1 MFGNGGLA
9 LPVWSFLLLHL
20 PVLPLTNNWP
30 VKDRSEGRVEQRN
43 IHLQSH
49 SFGSQDAKQISNKEE
64 VFQWWGEWSSWS
76 SCSRSCGGGVRSQE
90 RHCLIQRLS
99 TTHNVNS
106 SYCIGSPKQYQLCPN
121 QPCPS
126 NSVSFKQHQCSQ
138 FNSKAFGRRYY
149 RWIPLYPAD
158 YISISNKPCDLQC
171 TTISGERQLL
181 VPAHDGTFC
190 RDTKYH
196 GVCIEGVCQPVGCDG
211 QLYSSTTVDR
221 CGVCG
226 GNGTSCQR
234 ISGSYRKALT
244 QLGYVFITNV
254 PAGASDI
261 QIVERHKT
269 ENILALSDEAGH
281 FFFNGNTV
289 FDNPQNF
296 HVAGTVFKYRRPSNV
311 FSDGL
316 EYIIAQGPTIE
327 GLNVMYYNLNG
338 KLPHITYEYTIPHTS
353 HDITAAEG
361 ITTGPSHSHLN
372 LTYNELGADDQ
383 SDVQLQEEK
392 EKEVEWEIRTPSPPP
407 PAAIVVY
414 RPSDVTSHV
423 FSHNDIEEQGP
434 PVPSGYRST
443 SNSID
448 EPSTADD
455 KTLLL
460 SFPGSQSV
468 HSAALPEDTA
478 YLLLENLHYNQ
489 TPSHTHTLAQ
499 SNTHSSK
506 HALSD
511 SHSRAETN
519 VETSAKDIKLD
530 PDPQLE
536 IHSDTDT
543 HSAGHT
549 ESGTHTAIL
558 VQLQQ
563 VSAVEAANAESNDF
577 DVGLD
582 PDISLADMY
591 RWKVS
596 AYAPCSSTC
605 TTGITTSYALCI
617 RYDGTEVDDGYCDSL
632 TRPEP
637 THEFCTG
644 KECPPRWETSGWSE
658 CSRTCGEGVQYR
670 TVRCWKMLSPGLDS
684 SVYDSLCLSHDL
696 HKPASRKVCL
706 GQSCGPQW
714 EVSEWSECSARC
726 GSRGVL
732 TREVR
737 CSMEM
742 RLCNKSSQ
750 PIESQECEGPP
761 CDRRWTVSD
770 WGPCS
775 GVCGEGRMVR
785 AVTCR
790 SSGGV
795 VMSEEQCD
803 QSLRPLAIYPCGD
816 KDCAPHWVEQEW
828 QPCNATCGRGVR
840 QRQVVC
846 AGLDGGVFKEFP
858 DTSCDQT
865 NKPETSSSCFQRP
878 CSKWFTTSWS
888 QCSKSCG
895 SGVQVREVKC
905 YQGEELVTRGHSCDS
920 ALKPE
925 ARRSCEIQS
934 CPTEAPAT
942 APAASVAAD
951 DTCRDKPTANCAL
964 VLKVKLCSHWYYRK
978 ACCQS
983 CKAPRP

>member
-9 LPVWSFLLLHL
+9 LPVCSFLLLHL
-20 PVLPLTNNWP
+20 PVLPLNNNWH
-30 VKDRSEGRVEQRN
+30 VKDRSGGRGEQRDTHPQPHSTGGQN
-43 IHLQSH
+43 VKQTNDKCQYLLCLQGFSDHLH
-49 SFGSQDAKQISNKEE
+49 MLTELEE

-99 TTHNVNS
+99 TTQNVNS
-106 SYCIGSPKQYQLCPN
+106 SYCVGSPKQYQLCPN

-126 NSVSFKQHQCSQ
+126 PSVSFKQHQCSQ
-138 FNSKAFGRRYY
+138 FNSKAFGRRYFQ
-149 RWIPLYPAD
+149 WIPLYPAD

-171 TTISGERQLL
+171 TTIGGERQLL

-196 GVCIEGVCQPVGCDG
+196 GVCIEGICQPVGCDG
-211 QLYSSTTVDR
+211 QLYSSKTVDR

-226 GNGTSCQR
+226 GNGTSCHR
-234 ISGSYRKALT
+234 VSGTYRKALT
-244 QLGYVFITNV
+244 QLGYVFIANI

-261 QIVERHKT
+261 QIIERHKT

-281 FFFNGNTV
+281 FFFNGHSV

-296 HVAGTVFKYRRPSNV
+296 RVAGTVFKYRRPSNV

-316 EYIIAQGPTIE
+316 EYIIAQGPTHQ

-338 KLPHITYEYTIPHTS
+338 KLPHITYEFTIPS
-353 HDITAAEG
+353 RDVTAEH
-361 ITTGPSHSHLN
+361 ITTGPAYSTLN
-372 LTYNELGADDQ
+372 LTHNVVNEGVRGDRFQTSNQSRGSASSFHHYNTQLGADDR
-383 SDVQLQEEK
+383 SDVHLQEE
-392 EKEVEWEIRTPSPPP
+392 EEDGEEELVWEIRTPSPPP
-407 PAAIVVY
+407 PAAMLVY
-414 RPSDVTSHV
+414 RPADVTSHV
-423 FSHNDIEEQGP
+423 INHNDVEELGP
-434 PVPSGYRST
+434 PAPSGYRGS

-455 KTLLL
+455 NTLLL
-460 SFPGSQSV
+460 SFPGSHSV
-468 HSAALPEDTA
+468 PAASLPEDA
-478 YLLLENLHYNQ
+478 PYLFLEELHYNQ
-489 TPSHTHTLAQ
+489 TQINTHSLTQ
-499 SNTHSSK
+499 SNTHSINY
-506 HALSD
+506 
-511 SHSRAETN
+511 TN
-519 VETSAKDIKLD
+519 TDAHVETPSSTDK
-530 PDPQLE
+530 E
-536 IHSDTDT
+536 IHTKI
-543 HSAGHT
+543 HT
-549 ESGTHTAIL
+549 ESDTHLDAHPA
-558 VQLQQ
+558 VVVRLQQ
-563 VSAVEAANAESNDF
+563 VSAVQAAGTESNDF

-582 PDISLADMY
+582 PDVSLADMY

-605 TTGITTSYALCI
+605 TTGISTSYALCV
-617 RYDGTEVDDGYCDSL
+617 RYDGSEVDDSYCDSL
-632 TRPEP
+632 ARPEP

-696 HKPASRKVCL
+696 HKPANRKVCV

-726 GSRGVL
+726 GSRGVR

-761 CDRRWTVSD
+761 CDRRWTVTD

-785 AVTCR
+785 AVMCR

-803 QSLRPLAIYPCGD
+803 QSLRPLAIHPCGD
-816 KDCAPHWVEQEW
+816 PDCAPHWVEQEW
-828 QPCNATCGRGVR
+828 Q
-840 QRQVVC
+840 
-846 AGLDGGVFKEFP
+846 
-858 DTSCDQT
+858 
-865 NKPETSSSCFQRP
+865 
-878 CSKWFTTSWS
+878 
-888 QCSKSCG
+888 QCSKTCG

-925 ARRSCEIQS
+925 ARQSCEIQS
-934 CPTEAPAT
+934 CPTEP
-942 APAASVAAD
+942 PAAAMPAAAVAVD
-951 DTCRDKPTANCAL
+951 DSCQDKPTANCAL

>member
-1 MFGNGGLA
+1 MFGNGGSA
-9 LPVWSFLLLHL
+9 LPVCSFLLLHL
-20 PVLPLTNNWP
+20 AVLPVTNNWP

-49 SFGSQDAKQISNKEE
+49 SSGSQNVKQTSNKEE

-99 TTHNVNS
+99 TTQNINS
-106 SYCIGSPKQYQLCPN
+106 SYCVGSPKQYQLCPN

-126 NSVSFKQHQCSQ
+126 PSVSFKQHQCSQ

-149 RWIPLYPAD
+149 QWIPLYPAD

-190 RDTKYH
+190 HDTKYH
-196 GVCIEGVCQPVGCDG
+196 GVCIEGICQPVGCDG
-211 QLYSSTTVDR
+211 ELYSSKAVDR

-226 GNGTSCQR
+226 GNGSSCQR

-244 QLGYVFITNV
+244 QLGYVFITNI
-254 PAGASDI
+254 PAGASDL
-261 QIVERHKT
+261 QIIERHKT

-296 HVAGTVFKYRRPSNV
+296 RVAGTVFKYRRPSNV

-316 EYIIAQGPTIE
+316 EYIIAQGPTLQ
-327 GLNVMYYNLNG
+327 GVNVMYYNLNG
-338 KLPHITYEYTIPHTS
+338 KLPHITYEYTVPRTS

-361 ITTGPSHSHLN
+361 ITTGPSLSHLN
-372 LTYNELGADDQ
+372 LPDNK
-383 SDVQLQEEK
+383 LQEE
-392 EKEVEWEIRTPSPPP
+392 EEEEEEDVVWEIRTPSPPP
-407 PAAIVVY
+407 QADMLVY
-414 RPSDVTSHV
+414 RPADVTSHV
-423 FSHNDIEEQGP
+423 FSNNDVEEQGP
-434 PVPSGYRST
+434 PVPSGYRSS

-448 EPSTADD
+448 EPSSADD
-455 KTLLL
+455 NTVILPL
-460 SFPGSQSV
+460 PGSEVSV
-468 HSAALPEDTA
+468 HTAALPEDA
-478 YLLLENLHYNQ
+478 PYLLLEDLHYNQ
-489 TPSHTHTLAQ
+489 THSNTRSLTQSVKHTL
-499 SNTHSSK
+499 T
-506 HALSD
+506 D
-511 SHSRAETN
+511 SHSPAETH
-519 VETSAKDIKLD
+519 VETLSAT
-530 PDPQLE
+530 DPQLR
-536 IHSDTDT
+536 SDALTVTDT
-543 HSAGHT
+543 HSVTRT
-549 ESGTHTAIL
+549 ESGTHSDTRTAIL

-563 VSAVEAANAESNDF
+563 VSAVQAAHTESNDF

-605 TTGITTSYALCI
+605 TAGITSSYALCV
-617 RYDGTEVDDGYCDSL
+617 RYDGTEVDDSYCDSL

-696 HKPASRKVCL
+696 YKPANRKVCL

-714 EVSEWSECSARC
+714 EVAEWSECSARC
-726 GSRGVL
+726 GSRGVR

-737 CSMEM
+737 CSLEM
-742 RLCNKSSQ
+742 RLCNQSSQ

-785 AVTCR
+785 AVMCR

-816 KDCAPHWVEQEW
+816 RDCAPHWVEQEW
-828 QPCNATCGRGVR
+828 QQCNATCGRGVR

-846 AGLDGGVFKEFP
+846 AGLEGGVFKEFP
-858 DTSCDQT
+858 DSSCDPT

-888 QCSKSCG
+888 QCSKTCG

-925 ARRSCEIQS
+925 ARQSCEIQS
-934 CPTEAPAT
+934 CPTEAPAA
-942 APAASVAAD
+942 APAASVAVD
-951 DTCRDKPTANCAL
+951 DSCQDRPTANCAL

-983 CKAPRP
+983 CRAPRL